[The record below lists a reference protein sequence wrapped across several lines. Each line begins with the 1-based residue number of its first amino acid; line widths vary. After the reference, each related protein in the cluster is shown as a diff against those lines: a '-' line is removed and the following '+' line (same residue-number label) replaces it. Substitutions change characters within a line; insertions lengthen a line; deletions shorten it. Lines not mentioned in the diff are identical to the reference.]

1 VQFAGIGNLADCTAG
16 TLYSLMLQ
24 SPKDIGMRSEGGYDT
39 VPLDQ
44 AQREDIDILNGYYM
58 HARFG
63 NSEMIKINWSRDGPR
78 LKSDNLRRGCRLQA
92 QCRGRVRTNIMSLL
106 IVAAGERRGSLGVGF
121 ENMMRSWVM
130 K

>member
-1 VQFAGIGNLADCTAG
+1 
-16 TLYSLMLQ
+16 
-24 SPKDIGMRSEGGYDT
+24 MRSEGGYDT